1 MLRIHIMNSVKG
13 GSGKSTF
20 SLYLANYLKTKGY
33 NPVIIDLDVCGST
46 WFSNNESYIQN
57 AKNCIFLNDL
67 FYNYEQKSKKEH
79 IFRLNISNNG
89 NKDVLKVIMA
99 DPKKLSIM
107 KDETLDLL
115 ENTVIQLVDELIN
128 PKYQTVHDNENTT
141 DIIFDMP
148 PGYEKHSERIIMHLI
163 MDMISKIHSKIEPKP
178 GYLKIKGMQVY
189 KRVNALYH
197 VYLYMISN
205 LNEAAY
211 ISNLQYVNNLYTNF
225 SYSMDTRIIPKEN
238 IMFVLNDINGITDEP
253 ARSSGITISDENLI
267 SSFEHVKNSKFIF
280 LKKAKTTMLHRIIF
294 EHEKTKIINMRTSK
308 FEKEL
313 KFIDGIDQFESV
325 FNCMY

>member
-20 SLYLANYLKTKGY
+20 SLFLANYLKTNGY

-99 DPKKLSIM
+99 DPKKLSSM

-128 PKYQTVHDNENTT
+128 PKYQTVPDKDKVT

-163 MDMISKIHSKIEPKP
+163 MDMTSKIHSKIEPNP
-178 GYLKIKGMQVY
+178 GYLRIKGMQVY

-211 ISNLQYVNNLYTNF
+211 KSNLQYVNNLYTNF

-238 IMFVLNDINGITDEP
+238 IMFVLNDINGITEELT
-253 ARSSGITISDENLI
+253 RSSGSDIKVENFISA
-267 SSFEHVKNSKFIF
+267 FESLKTSKFMFLKNSKTSMLQRIVFDHE
-280 LKKAKTTMLHRIIF
+280 KAKLRGIISQN
-294 EHEKTKIINMRTSK
+294 HKTELIFNEGIN
-308 FEKEL
+308 
-313 KFIDGIDQFESV
+313 QFKDI
-325 FNCMY
+325 FDCMY